1 MRLTP
6 QDEKVVDLILDGS
19 SAQFDSAQ
27 DPALKDR
34 LDAAQRLLKTLDSL
48 NAMDPSTN
56 LIDMTLQRCE
66 DAAHRTSQVESAHQ
80 YNFVPP
86 TGL

>member
-6 QDEKVVDLILDGS
+6 QDEKVVDLILDGA
-19 SAQFDSAQ
+19 SAQFDNAQ
-27 DPALKDR
+27 DPVLKDR
-34 LDAAQRLLKTLDSL
+34 VNAAQRLLKTLDAL
-48 NAMDPSTN
+48 EAMDPSTN
-56 LIDMTLQRCE
+56 LIDVTLQRCE
-66 DAAHRTSQVESAHQ
+66 DAAHRTPQVESAHQ